1 MKDML
6 VPFDDV
12 DIHILSILQAH
23 ARTTMRDLG
32 EKVGLS
38 GPAVAERVRRLEER
52 GVVRGYRADVAPE
65 RVGLPVVAFV
75 SLAMPYEVRPASGF
89 ERQVQLMEA
98 VVECYRVT
106 GEDAYLLKVAVPDLD
121 ALREILD
128 RLGEFGR
135 TKASLVLSVAK
146 RPAPLLPQPH
156 RPLGSLSSGAD

>member
-1 MKDML
+1 
-6 VPFDDV
+6 
-12 DIHILSILQAH
+12 
-23 ARTTMRDLG
+23 MRDLG

-38 GPAVAERVRRLEER
+38 SPAVAERVRRLEER
-52 GVVRGYRADVAPE
+52 GVVRGYRAEVAPE

-75 SLAMPYEVRPASGF
+75 SLAMPYEMRPAGGF

-106 GEDAYLLKVAVPDLD
+106 GEDAYLLKLAVPDLD
-121 ALREILD
+121 ALRETLD